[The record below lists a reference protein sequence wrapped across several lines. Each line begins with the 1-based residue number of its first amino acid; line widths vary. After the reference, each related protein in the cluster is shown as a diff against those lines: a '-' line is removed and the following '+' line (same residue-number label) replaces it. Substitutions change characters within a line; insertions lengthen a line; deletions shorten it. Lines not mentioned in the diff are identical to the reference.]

1 MYVRNS
7 IVWANESL
15 LLSGDPQF
23 TYGQGGVAQVCHSN
37 VQSLGVSYCGT
48 TSFDMDPQF
57 VDLDGP
63 DGLLG
68 TADDSV
74 RLAPS
79 SPCIDAGDP
88 TYINMGLD
96 GAGFQRVLDGDLD
109 GVSIVDMGSR
119 EYANIEVTAVPSSL
133 KRGESVQVSID
144 SSADLPGALFVAA
157 QRGIVPLP
165 PFGLLLFEPSGG
177 WARIDLPVLPAVITW
192 TVPTNVELPER
203 LILQGLVYETSTG
216 FGNLSN
222 AIVLEIK

>member
-1 MYVRNS
+1 
-7 IVWANESL
+7 
-15 LLSGDPQF
+15 
-23 TYGQGGVAQVCHSN
+23 
-37 VQSLGVSYCGT
+37 
-48 TSFDMDPQF
+48 
-57 VDLDGP
+57 
-63 DGLLG
+63 
-68 TADDSV
+68 
-74 RLAPS
+74 
-79 SPCIDAGDP
+79 
-88 TYINMGLD
+88 MGLD

-192 TVPTNVELPER
+192 TVPSNVELPER